1 MTHKEAL
8 GGWRT
13 SRRQGSRNSG
23 SCCLLLGLEMG
34 RFGMRVVNMLVR
46 YEPRKTDSREIL
58 LGGTPTL
65 YSCHFLEE
73 TNLEADLMNL

>member
-23 SCCLLLGLEMG
+23 SCCLLLGLGMG